1 MPTFYFQH
9 RNHIGSIQ
17 NSTQNYTTSG
27 GARPHASL
35 WAVLNYN
42 DNRSPRWKQPSNF
55 KSSWSFWNVI
65 WFLYRAPF
73 FACFFF
79 LRSEKNVEWFESSC
93 TVSVCL
99 ESPVRCQEIQID
111 SQQHSENVGGSKIGK
126 IVTNFLSLETTVAL
140 REHENQT
147 CSRTTES
154 ITWVWES
161 SCKSWFVS
169 VRPDLG
175 EDWNLNSPLHLVF
188 LSKHA
193 NKLRVFWS
201 DQLTSNRSQ
210 IMFV

>member
-1 MPTFYFQH
+1 MIFLECNLIFVPCTLLRVFLLSAF
-9 RNHIGSIQ
+9 RKECWMISIIV
-17 NSTQNYTTSG
+17 YCK
-27 GARPHASL
+27 SL
-35 WAVLNYN
+35 
-42 DNRSPRWKQPSNF
+42 
-55 KSSWSFWNVI
+55 
-65 WFLYRAPF
+65 
-73 FACFFF
+73 
-79 LRSEKNVEWFESSC
+79 
-93 TVSVCL
+93 SVCL

-147 CSRTTES
+147 CSQTTES

-188 LSKHA
+188 LSKPA
-193 NKLRVFWS
+193 NKSCQRRIRIATQDETVDSFQSTQIMCFLPAIFKQIYRQFDGNLLRFTVS
-201 DQLTSNRSQ
+201 IYRRVVNLKLRSQ
-210 IMFV
+210 

>member
-1 MPTFYFQH
+1 MIFLECNLIFVPCTLLRVFLLSAF
-9 RNHIGSIQ
+9 RKECWMISIIV
-17 NSTQNYTTSG
+17 YCK
-27 GARPHASL
+27 SL
-35 WAVLNYN
+35 
-42 DNRSPRWKQPSNF
+42 
-55 KSSWSFWNVI
+55 
-65 WFLYRAPF
+65 
-73 FACFFF
+73 
-79 LRSEKNVEWFESSC
+79 
-93 TVSVCL
+93 SVCL

-175 EDWNLNSPLHLVF
+175 EDWNLNSPLHLVC

-201 DQLTSNRSQ
+201 DQLISNRSQ

>member
-1 MPTFYFQH
+1 MIFLECNLIFVPCTLLRVFLLSAF
-9 RNHIGSIQ
+9 RKECWMISIIV
-17 NSTQNYTTSG
+17 YCK
-27 GARPHASL
+27 SL
-35 WAVLNYN
+35 
-42 DNRSPRWKQPSNF
+42 
-55 KSSWSFWNVI
+55 
-65 WFLYRAPF
+65 
-73 FACFFF
+73 
-79 LRSEKNVEWFESSC
+79 
-93 TVSVCL
+93 SVCL

>member
-1 MPTFYFQH
+1 M
-9 RNHIGSIQ
+9 
-17 NSTQNYTTSG
+17 
-27 GARPHASL
+27 
-35 WAVLNYN
+35 
-42 DNRSPRWKQPSNF
+42 
-55 KSSWSFWNVI
+55 NVI
-65 WFLYRAPF
+65 HHDHSGIWFCVPF
-73 FACFFF
+73 TILRVF
-79 LRSEKNVEWFESSC
+79 LRSAFRKQCWMIWIIVYCNS
-93 TVSVCL
+93 VSVCL
-99 ESPVRCQEIQID
+99 QSPVRCQEIQID

-126 IVTNFLSLETTVAL
+126 IANNFLSTTVTL